1 VIYKTWD
8 GHFQRLEFQMGLHW
22 TVFFFFILR
31 SYFRGLVSNSGDE
44 KTCLLLLRDPELS
57 NQHDAGIYF
66 VPFTNKGLKIP
77 A

>member
-1 VIYKTWD
+1 MGWAFPKAGISD
-8 GHFQRLEFQMGLHW
+8 GPALDCF
-22 TVFFFFILR
+22 FFFFILR